1 MLLERL
7 SELREKNSL
16 SQEQVA
22 QIIGVA
28 RNTYSSY
35 ENGKREMD
43 YDNLIK
49 LANYYKVSLDYLF
62 GRSNVPLHQESYTE
76 DEIEYMNRS
85 LELYIEM
92 KRKLP

>member
-7 SELREKNSL
+7 SELRVKNSL

-49 LANYYKVSLDYLF
+49 LANHYKVSLDYLF
-62 GRSNVPLHQESYTE
+62 GRSNVPLHKESYTE

-92 KRKLP
+92 KSKIT